1 MTICPTCGRTTP
13 GKPRS
18 VEAHRRYFKVVSL
31 AFEHW
36 PENHREAPFPDLES
50 FRAWVQMRAGH
61 YTSTS
66 VELDGDADAAV
77 KAATAALR
85 AAGSYARARVVG
97 DRMIVYRPSSVAF
110 SKLSQSEF
118 NELSAQ
124 VEAVIKAEAHLDA
137 EELLKAAD
145 GP

>member
-18 VEAHRRYFKVVSL
+18 PEHHRRYFKVISL
-31 AFEHW
+31 AFHHW
-36 PENHREAPFPDLES
+36 PETHKEQFSDLEA
-50 FRAWVQMRAGH
+50 FRAWVQMKAGH
-61 YTSTS
+61 YNSTS
-66 VELDGDADAAV
+66 VEIEGDSDVAIR
-77 KAATAALR
+77 AATVALR
-85 AAGSYARARVVG
+85 AAGSYARARVIH
-97 DRMIVYRPSSVAF
+97 DRLFVYSPKSIAF

-124 VEAVIKAEAHLDA
+124 VEAVLKAEAHLDA